1 MMRTRIVCS
10 LLFAMIAC
18 LFLANTGLAQDKT
31 PFKTNSSSIQIL
43 LVDSKEVTLPAEFQV
58 SLYENLVAQVQKS
71 GKFQHVYRD
80 GDRNATDAPDLIVLH
95 STVHGFKM
103 GSEEKRQVTTVAGE
117 TSIDIHCQI
126 TDKTGKSLLEQDV
139 TGKVRFLGGN
149 LRATYDFAKKVAH
162 IVSQPS

>member
-1 MMRTRIVCS
+1 MTRTRIACS
-10 LLFAMIAC
+10 LLFAIVAPF
-18 LFLANTGLAQDKT
+18 FLANTGLAQDKA
-31 PFKTNSSSIQIL
+31 PFKTNASSIQIL

-80 GDRNATDAPDLIVLH
+80 GDRNATDAQDLIVLH

-117 TSIDIHCQI
+117 TSINIHCQI
-126 TDKTGKSLLEQDV
+126 TDKASKT
-139 TGKVRFLGGN
+139 
-149 LRATYDFAKKVAH
+149 
-162 IVSQPS
+162 